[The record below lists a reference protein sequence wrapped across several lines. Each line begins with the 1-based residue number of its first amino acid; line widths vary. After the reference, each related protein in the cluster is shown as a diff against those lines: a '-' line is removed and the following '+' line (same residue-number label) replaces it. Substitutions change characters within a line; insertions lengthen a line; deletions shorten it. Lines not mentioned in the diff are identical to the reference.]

1 MWDSMGSKSLGGIVS
16 NFVVTS
22 GNIFS
27 QQNYLLTTILNKLL
41 FEKSVIPSNYQ
52 LRNDFKEEEDQTL
65 KENNTIVEMI
75 HTFTVVLD
83 VHCPLDFP
91 NHG

>member
-41 FEKSVIPSNYQ
+41 FEKSVIPSN
-52 LRNDFKEEEDQTL
+52 
-65 KENNTIVEMI
+65 
-75 HTFTVVLD
+75 
-83 VHCPLDFP
+83 
-91 NHG
+91 